1 MTVIDTNDFID
12 LFHTI
17 TNYIKDT
24 NMNLLDNKDSNTC
37 SEFIELCYKHL
48 NNKINKKYERY
59 NNDEESHDIND
70 TIDTNDTNIIDEIN
84 NNP

>member
-48 NNKINKKYERY
+48 NNKIQKNYERY
-59 NNDEESHDIND
+59 DNDDYELH
-70 TIDTNDTNIIDEIN
+70 DTNDTNITDEISN
-84 NNP
+84 NKPTVM